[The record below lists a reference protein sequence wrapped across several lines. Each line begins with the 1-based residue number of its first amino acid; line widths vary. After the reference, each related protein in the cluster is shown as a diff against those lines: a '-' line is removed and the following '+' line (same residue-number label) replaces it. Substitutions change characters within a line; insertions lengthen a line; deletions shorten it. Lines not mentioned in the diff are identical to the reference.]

1 MKINV
6 KTTGIELTEALSDYV
21 DDKMG
26 QIEKFIDV
34 NDESVVCNVEI
45 GVSTKHHQSGEI
57 FRAEINM
64 HMSGKDLRAESEKE
78 DLYLAINDAKEEI
91 VEEVKSY
98 KAKQQ
103 TLNRKSGGILKR
115 ILKGFEK

>member
-6 KTTGIELTEALSDYV
+6 KTTGVEFTEALSDYV
-21 DDKMG
+21 DDKVG

-34 NDESVVCNVEI
+34 NDESVICDVEV
-45 GVSTKHHQSGEI
+45 GVITKHHQSGEI

-64 HMSGKDLRAESEKE
+64 HMPGKDLRAESEKE
-78 DLYLAINDAKEEI
+78 DLYLAINDAKEDMI
-91 VEEVKSY
+91 QSVKAH
-98 KAKQQ
+98 KDKQQ
-103 TLNRKSGGILKR
+103 TLTRKGGGILKR